1 MRIGIGITTTPSR
14 PAHLELCLSQINK
27 HMPKDAMLFV
37 AHDTNKMGVAHQKNK
52 CLEAL
57 NECDY
62 VFLFDDDCF
71 PIEDGWADAYI
82 SEYIRTGNHH
92 FLKINEMPTI
102 EIKGVIDGITSWTNC
117 AGCMMFLTR
126 SAIQTVGAFGKYGKY
141 GMEHAGYSERI
152 YMAGLTPFGKYLS
165 CKKGN
170 DKIYALDLQGV
181 GNFNINHKS
190 SITFDEMKS
199 NIKEG
204 LIKFTEDIKQIYR
217 PL

>member
-1 MRIGIGITTTPSR
+1 MTRIGIGITTTPSR
-14 PAHLELCLSQINK
+14 PAHLELCLSQMNK

-57 NECDY
+57 KGCDY

-126 SAIQTVGAFGKYGKY
+126 SAIQTIGTFNEDFGVYGF
-141 GMEHAGYSERI
+141 EHADYTNRI
-152 YMAGLTPFGKYLS
+152 HKAHLTPYGQYLS
-165 CKKGN
+165 CKAN

-181 GNFNINHKS
+181 GSFNMTHKS
-190 SITFDEMKS
+190 SMPFKEMLEHVKKAEAVYKGF
-199 NIKEG
+199 NLK
-204 LIKFTEDIKQIYR
+204 
-217 PL
+217 P